1 MATPREED
9 YRKDNLVIQED
20 IFNEW
25 NNDNSIHFQIPRV
38 TEAFGSARIA
48 KLKEFTDLVNNSDSE
63 QMVSWRYD
71 NGLKEDCYCTKKG
84 AQAWDEV
91 WAKNKKMYSRL
102 EDLTVGYITAGPN
115 QADFGTCSPAKDQT
129 RTDGERAS
137 SEAGRVVLHLGP
149 WCIAVKDSVVA
160 NDLTA
165 METPNNGQSGVVVPR
180 RGRDHLDADHGSIRI
195 IEGDAGLRTDGD
207 EGFHG
212 PHRNMSRRPVAT
224 WQDMKGVDLSSAGG
238 TDRNAEEARV
248 MSEGADAKLNLDNT
262 NETENSFVKDQNY
275 AHIESLL
282 RTQPREVLVI
292 GVWGMGGIGKTT
304 IAAAIFEEF
313 SPKYEVN
320 CFLANVREESSKHGF
335 KYIFNKLL
343 SELLQEDI
351 HIDTPTIISSTIMS
365 RLRHKKALI
374 VLDDVNSSDLLD
386 NLLGVGHDYLG
397 VGSRVIVTTRDRH
410 VLTCRAV
417 DHILEVKEMNYHN
430 SLKLFSLNA
439 FNQIHPPENGFRER
453 SKRAVAYAKGNP
465 LALKVLG
472 SFLRSKSE
480 NEWDSALAKLKG
492 TPDANVHKVLRLSF
506 DELDDA
512 EKNIFLDI
520 ACFFKGEERDKNLPS
535 LEIIDLRGSKRL
547 IECPN
552 FSATPNLKEV
562 WFNFCESLTHV
573 HPSIFSLEKLE
584 FLAVYGCKELK
595 SLCSSHCSPSLH
607 TVVAYNCP
615 NLQEFSVPILH
626 QDSKIHL
633 HLRSTPLK
641 ELPPSILH
649 LKHLVNFSFPIS
661 KNLAKLPANFANQI
675 MLSDISEHEQ
685 DAVATLHSV
694 LRSPVFKHVKLLKF
708 DNCHS
713 LTELP
718 DNISL
723 LSSLVKLSFHKTNV
737 IGLPESIKFLPQLKV
752 LKVCHCEMLQFIP
765 VFPPSVECLKVWD
778 CKSLKT
784 ILSLES
790 ETPKQHAGTFI
801 FLDCMNLDENS
812 CNAILK
818 DAIARTK
825 CWMETILTSES
836 EVSEEQRENEDHNVI
851 NFGKICYFFPTR
863 GSMLQEFFHDYS
875 AQSSISTEVPPSSNL
890 CGFIFFLVLSGA
902 QSCSTDEL
910 VINFECE
917 CYLETSWGES
927 IHVASSAIVE
937 WDCDMTF
944 GYQLNVMQDHVL
956 LWYDE
961 ECSKQIMETVKGREA
976 NTEKKSHFNAKMTV
990 KLVARLPNKEEAMI
1004 KECGIRWIYSN
1015 VEAGSSREQRSKRI
1029 MEDED

>member
-1 MATPREED
+1 MD
-9 YRKDNLVIQED
+9 LQ
-20 IFNEW
+20 
-25 NNDNSIHFQIPRV
+25 
-38 TEAFGSARIA
+38 
-48 KLKEFTDLVNNSDSE
+48 KL
-63 QMVSWRYD
+63 
-71 NGLKEDCYCTKKG
+71 
-84 AQAWDEV
+84 
-91 WAKNKKMYSRL
+91 
-102 EDLTVGYITAGPN
+102 I
-115 QADFGTCSPAKDQT
+115 
-129 RTDGERAS
+129 
-137 SEAGRVVLHLGP
+137 
-149 WCIAVKDSVVA
+149 
-160 NDLTA
+160 
-165 METPNNGQSGVVVPR
+165 
-180 RGRDHLDADHGSIRI
+180 
-195 IEGDAGLRTDGD
+195 
-207 EGFHG
+207 
-212 PHRNMSRRPVAT
+212 
-224 WQDMKGVDLSSAGG
+224 
-238 TDRNAEEARV
+238 
-248 MSEGADAKLNLDNT
+248 LDNT

-282 RTQPREVLVI
+282 RTQPREVQVI

-343 SELLQEDI
+343 CELLQEDI

-417 DHILEVKEMNYHN
+417 DQILEVKEMNYHN

-439 FNQIHPPENGFRER
+439 FNQIHPPENGFQEL

-480 NEWDSALAKLKG
+480 NEWDSALTKLKG

-520 ACFFKGEERDKNLPS
+520 ACFFKGEEKYKVIMILNACGFHANIGIRNLLDKALITITKMKRIQMHDLIQEMGQEIVCEESAKIPGGQSRLWNPDEVCDILKNDKGTDAIESIFLDMTQTTDLYISSNAFRKMPNLRLLAFADSTGHGERRTNNNLYLPTNLELPNSLRYIQWDGYPLKSLPSIGWPKNLV
-535 LEIIDLRGSKRL
+535 EISMTYS
-547 IECPN
+547 N
-552 FSATPNLKEV
+552 V
-562 WFNFCESLTHV
+562 
-573 HPSIFSLEKLE
+573 EKLWDGVQLE

-595 SLCSSHCSPSLH
+595 SLCSSNCSPSLH
-607 TVVAYNCP
+607 TVVAYDCP

-641 ELPPSILH
+641 ELPPSILQ

-685 DAVATLHSV
+685 DAVFTLHSV
-694 LRSPVFKHVKLLKF
+694 LPSPVFKHVKLLKF

-765 VFPPSVECLKVWD
+765 VFPPSIECLQVWD

-784 ILSLES
+784 TLSLES

-812 CNAILK
+812 CNAIMK

-825 CWMETILTSES
+825 CWMETILTTES
-836 EVSEEQRENEDHNVI
+836 EVSEEQRDNEDHNVI
-851 NFGKICYFFPTR
+851 NFGKICCFFPIR
-863 GSMLQEFFHDYS
+863 GSILQEFFHDYS
-875 AQSSISTEVPPSSNL
+875 AQASISTQVPPSYNL
-890 CGFIFFLVLSGA
+890 CGFMFYLVLSEA
-902 QSCSTDEL
+902 HSCIIDEL

-927 IHVASSAIVE
+927 IHVASSVVVE
-937 WDCDMTF
+937 WGCDMTI
-944 GYQLNVMQDHVL
+944 GYHLNVMPDHVL

-976 NTEKKSHFNAKMTV
+976 NTEKKSHFNAKMIV
-990 KLVARLPNKEEAMI
+990 KFVARLPNKEEAMV

-1015 VEAGSSREQRSKRI
+1015 LEEGSSREQRSKRI
-1029 MEDED
+1029 IGS

>member
-1 MATPREED
+1 M
-9 YRKDNLVIQED
+9 
-20 IFNEW
+20 
-25 NNDNSIHFQIPRV
+25 
-38 TEAFGSARIA
+38 
-48 KLKEFTDLVNNSDSE
+48 DL
-63 QMVSWRYD
+63 Q
-71 NGLKEDCYCTKKG
+71 
-84 AQAWDEV
+84 
-91 WAKNKKMYSRL
+91 
-102 EDLTVGYITAGPN
+102 
-115 QADFGTCSPAKDQT
+115 
-129 RTDGERAS
+129 
-137 SEAGRVVLHLGP
+137 
-149 WCIAVKDSVVA
+149 
-160 NDLTA
+160 
-165 METPNNGQSGVVVPR
+165 
-180 RGRDHLDADHGSIRI
+180 
-195 IEGDAGLRTDGD
+195 
-207 EGFHG
+207 
-212 PHRNMSRRPVAT
+212 
-224 WQDMKGVDLSSAGG
+224 
-238 TDRNAEEARV
+238 
-248 MSEGADAKLNLDNT
+248 KLNLDNT

-282 RTQPREVLVI
+282 RTQPKEVQVI

-343 SELLQEDI
+343 CELLQEDI
-351 HIDTPTIISSTIMS
+351 HIDTPTIISSNIMS

-386 NLLGVGHDYLG
+386 NLLGVGNDYLG

-417 DHILEVKEMNYHN
+417 DQILEVKEMNYHN

-439 FNQIHPPENGFRER
+439 FNQIHPPENGFQEL

-480 NEWDSALAKLKG
+480 DDWDSALTKLKG

-520 ACFFKGEERDKNLPS
+520 ACFFKGEEKYKVIMILNACGFHANIGIRNLLDKALITITKMKRIQMHDLIQEMGQEIVCEESAKIPGGQSRLWNPDEVCDILKNDKGTDAIESIFLDMTQTTDLHISSNAFRKMPNLRLLAFADSIGHGRRRTNNNLYLPTNLELPNSLRYIQWDGYPLKSLPSIGWPKNLVEISMPDSNVEKLWDGVQNLPS
-535 LEIIDLRGSKRL
+535 LEIINLRGSKRL

-552 FSATPNLKEV
+552 FSATSNLKEV

-595 SLCSSHCSPSLH
+595 SLCSSNCSPSLH

-661 KNLAKLPANFANQI
+661 KNLAKLSANFANQI

-694 LRSPVFKHVKLLKF
+694 LPCPVFKHVKLLKF

-851 NFGKICYFFPTR
+851 NFGKICYFFPIR
-863 GSMLQEFFHDYS
+863 GSILQEFFHDYS
-875 AQSSISTEVPPSSNL
+875 AQSSFSTKVPPSSNL

-937 WDCDMTF
+937 WDCDMTI

-1004 KECGIRWIYSN
+1004 KECGVRWIYSN